1 MAFKAP
7 TPTPPGLWRRTPP
20 AIFPPILGLM
30 GLGLLWRGAA
40 KIFGVPTGLG
50 EALLGAVTLLWLLAV
65 LAYGSKIARRPG
77 VVAEDLRILPG
88 RAGLAAVV
96 LCFYTFAVVLAPYA
110 PAQARPVL
118 LLGLIAHGAMLALL
132 LRVMARG
139 PVEQRQVTPVWHLQF
154 TGFIVAAIA
163 AEALGMMAFAK
174 LLFWVALVCAV
185 AIWALSARQFAR
197 ERVPAPLR
205 PLLVIHLT
213 PANFL
218 GAVAIG
224 LGWDLLGTVFSVIAA
239 GLLLAL
245 LAAARWLTAAGF
257 TPLWGAF
264 TFPLASVGALWLT
277 LAAAHPMWRVPGG
290 LALIAATLVIPP
302 IAFRVMKMWASGQLA
317 VKTNAAVA

>member
-7 TPTPPGLWRRTPP
+7 TPTPKGLWRRTPP
-20 AIFPPILGLM
+20 AMFPPILGLM

-40 KIFGVPTGLG
+40 SVFGVPGGIG

-65 LAYGSKIARRPG
+65 LAYGAKIARRPG

-88 RAGLAAVV
+88 RAGLAAAV

-110 PAQARPVL
+110 PDQARPVL
-118 LLGLIAHGAMLALL
+118 LLGLIAHAAMLAVL
-132 LRVMARG
+132 LRVMASG

-163 AEALGMMAFAK
+163 AEALGMMGFAK
-174 LLFWVALVCAV
+174 VLFWVALVCAV
-185 AIWALSARQFAR
+185 VIWGLSALQFRR

-205 PLLVIHLT
+205 PLLAIHLT

-218 GAVAIG
+218 GAVALG
-224 LGWDLLGTVFSVIAA
+224 LGWDVLGTVFSVVSA
-239 GLLLAL
+239 GLLVTL
-245 LAAARWLTAAGF
+245 LASVRWLTAAGF

-277 LAAAHPMWRVPGG
+277 LAAGHPVWWVPGG

-302 IAFRVMKMWASGQLA
+302 IAFKVMKMWASGQLA

>member
-7 TPTPPGLWRRTPP
+7 TPTPKGLWRRTPP
-20 AIFPPILGLM
+20 AMFPPILGLM

-40 KIFGVPTGLG
+40 KIFGVPGGIG

-65 LAYGSKIARRPG
+65 LAYGVKIARRPG

-88 RAGLAAVV
+88 RAGLAAAV

-110 PAQARPVL
+110 ADQARPVL
-118 LLGLIAHGAMLALL
+118 LLGLIAHGAMLAVL
-132 LRVMARG
+132 LRVMASG

-154 TGFIVAAIA
+154 TGVIVAAIA
-163 AEALGMMAFAK
+163 AEAVGWMAFAQ
-174 LLFWVALVCAV
+174 LLFWVALVSAL

-205 PLLVIHLT
+205 PLLAIHLT

-218 GAVAIG
+218 GAVALG

-245 LAAARWLTAAGF
+245 LAGGRWLTAAGF

-277 LAAAHPMWRVPGG
+277 LAAGHPGWRVPGG

-302 IAFRVMKMWASGQLA
+302 IAFKVMKMWASGQLA
-317 VKTNAAVA
+317 VKTNAGVA

>member
-20 AIFPPILGLM
+20 AMFPPILGLM
-30 GLGLLWRGAA
+30 GLGLLWRGAGPV
-40 KIFGVPTGLG
+40 FGVPGGLG

-65 LAYGSKIARRPG
+65 LAYGAKIARRPG

-88 RAGLAAVV
+88 RAGLAAAV

-110 PAQARPVL
+110 ADQARPVL
-118 LLGLIAHGAMLALL
+118 LLGLAAHVAMLAVLA
-132 LRVMARG
+132 RVMAAG
-139 PVEQRQVTPVWHLQF
+139 PAEQRQVTPVWHLQF

-163 AEALGMMAFAK
+163 AEAVGWMAFAQG
-174 LLFWVALVCAV
+174 LFWVALVCAV
-185 AIWALSARQFAR
+185 VIWGLSARQFAR
-197 ERVPAPLR
+197 QRVPAPLR
-205 PLLVIHLT
+205 PLLAIHLT

-218 GAVAIG
+218 GAVALG

-245 LAAARWLTAAGF
+245 LAGARWLVAAGF

-264 TFPLASVGALWLT
+264 TFPLASVGALWMA
-277 LAAAHPMWRVPGG
+277 LALAHPGWQLPAG
-290 LALIAATLVIPP
+290 LALVAATLVIPP
-302 IAFRVMKMWASGQLA
+302 IAFKVMKMWASGQLA

>member
-7 TPTPPGLWRRTPP
+7 TPTPKGLWRRTPP
-20 AIFPPILGLM
+20 AMFPPILGLM

-40 KIFGVPTGLG
+40 KIFGVPDGIG

-65 LAYGSKIARRPG
+65 LAYGVKIARRPG

-88 RAGLAAVV
+88 RAGLAAAV

-110 PAQARPVL
+110 ADQARPVL
-118 LLGLIAHGAMLALL
+118 LLGLIAHGAMLAVL
-132 LRVMARG
+132 LRVMASG

-154 TGFIVAAIA
+154 TGVIVAAIA
-163 AEALGMMAFAK
+163 AEAVGWMAFAQ
-174 LLFWVALVCAV
+174 LLFWVALVSAL

-205 PLLVIHLT
+205 PLLAIHLT

-218 GAVAIG
+218 GAVALG

-245 LAAARWLTAAGF
+245 LAGGRWLTAAGF

-277 LAAAHPMWRVPGG
+277 LAAGHPGWRVPGG

-302 IAFRVMKMWASGQLA
+302 IAFKVMKMWASGQLA
-317 VKTNAAVA
+317 VKTNAGVA

>member
-20 AIFPPILGLM
+20 AMFPPILGLM

-40 KIFGVPTGLG
+40 SVFGVPGGIG

-65 LAYGSKIARRPG
+65 LAYGVKIARRPG

-88 RAGLAAVV
+88 RAGLAAAV

-110 PAQARPVL
+110 PDQARPVL
-118 LLGLIAHGAMLALL
+118 LLGLIAHGAMLAVL
-132 LRVMARG
+132 LREMASG
-139 PVEQRQVTPVWHLQF
+139 PAEQRQVTPVWHLQF
-154 TGFIVAAIA
+154 TGVIVAAIA
-163 AEALGMMAFAK
+163 AEAVGWMDFARG
-174 LLFWVALVCAV
+174 LFWVALVCAV
-185 AIWALSARQFAR
+185 VIWGLSAVQFAR
-197 ERVPAPLR
+197 QRVPAPLR
-205 PLLVIHLT
+205 PLLAIHLT

-218 GAVAIG
+218 GAVALG
-224 LGWDLLGTVFSVIAA
+224 LGWDGLGTVFSVIAA

-245 LAAARWLTAAGF
+245 LAGGRWLTAAGF

-277 LAAAHPMWRVPGG
+277 LAAGHPGWRVPGG

-302 IAFRVMKMWASGQLA
+302 IAFKVMKMWASGQLA
-317 VKTNAAVA
+317 VKTNAGVA